1 MQMKKYTI
9 GMLLVFV
16 LALAAG
22 HAAAQIFQAPSYAH
36 SIFHGPGSPTQVSG
50 PTHLQDYVVEGK
62 LRLRLEDTIRLTLVN
77 NSDVNVNRTTFDLSQ
92 FNLLR
97 ARQTFDPTIV
107 AGFAPTRSASPST
120 NSLVGAAT
128 LSTLSQTTTLGYQQS
143 FTSGTTLN
151 VGLATTR
158 STTNSS
164 FATINPSF
172 SSGLTF
178 SVSQPIWR
186 KAGFFVNRAPLI
198 IARRNIR
205 VAEAT
210 FTAQMND
217 AVRGA
222 INQYWDVVQARE
234 SLEVLKKSLELA
246 EASYKRDKRALELG
260 ALGPL
265 DIYRSESQV
274 AQRKIGVIQAESQ
287 LKQAEDALRQTIGA
301 DLDHDYEA
309 MELDLTENADT
320 SATLATVDLKEALS
334 QALKNR
340 PEMDGQ
346 RQQLAI
352 DDVNVQVANNNLKP
366 DLSLTASYTS
376 AGVGGT
382 VFGTDANGVPIVI
395 SNGGFGD
402 SLSQVGGF
410 NFPTYGM
417 SLQMRLPIRNSG
429 AAADLG
435 SSLVSKRHDLYQMR
449 STEQSIGLQVKNA
462 VRNLEIAELTITA
475 AQASKDVAGK
485 DLAAQERKYQLG
497 AVDVFFVLDAQ
508 DRLSQAEQSLVQSQ
522 IAYQKALAELDHSTG
537 ALLEKYGIVIAP
549 GHPAELRSSNR

>member
-382 VFGTDANGVPIVI
+382 VFGTDAH
-395 SNGGFGD
+395 
-402 SLSQVGGF
+402 
-410 NFPTYGM
+410 GM